1 MPGTVLADV
10 NRVINKMKLYFVLN
24 FSPFRFGF
32 KSVGEK

>member
-1 MPGTVLADV
+1 MSGTVLADV

-24 FSPFRFGF
+24 FSPFRLGF